1 MFVKNITNKQIT
13 IQTPAKI
20 NLFLE
25 VLNKRQDG
33 FHNINSLFQA
43 ISLYDTLTISKSQT
57 PGINLKVLGDKG
69 ILPVDSNNLI
79 IKAYNLMRE
88 KFSLETGVE
97 VELQKEIPI
106 AAGLAGGSSDA
117 AAMLTACNIMYNLEL
132 SKSELAELGLELGSD
147 IPFFFSSG
155 QCLVTG
161 RGEFIEETDY
171 PVDYELVIVKPTIAF
186 STAESYAMLK
196 RDLTKVKNPFKL
208 GSCRTKNI
216 FLPALGN
223 GWNDFEKV
231 HLLSH
236 PEIAEIKDGLLGA
249 GASLARMS
257 GSGPCVFGIFERIPN
272 DMDVLLKGKNDWKIW
287 KTNPVTLTEQ
297 ETKNREEPWK

>member
-1 MFVKNITNKQIT
+1 MFVKNITNSQIVT
-13 IQTPAKI
+13 KTPAKI

-25 VLNKRQDG
+25 VLNKREDQ

-43 ISLYDTLTISKSQT
+43 ISLYDTLTITKSAT
-57 PGINLKVLGDKG
+57 SGIRLNIKGDNG
-69 ILPVDSNNLI
+69 ILPVDSNNLV
-79 IKAYNLMRE
+79 IKAFNLMKEEFR
-88 KFSLETGVE
+88 LQTGVD
-97 VELQKEIPI
+97 VELHKEIPI

-117 AAMLTACNIMYNLEL
+117 AAMLHACNIMYDLKL
-132 SKSELAELGLELGSD
+132 SKSDLAELGLKLGSD

-155 QCLVTG
+155 QCLVSG
-161 RGEFIEETDY
+161 RGEKMDDTDY

-216 FLPALGN
+216 FLSALGN

-236 PEIAEIKDGLLGA
+236 PEIAEIKDGLLRA

-287 KTNPVTLTEQ
+287 YANPITLTEQ